1 MSRSIGVALVIWVS
15 LAIVGCKDLGNLSE
29 EDLRPAASTFQL
41 QDTQGRV
48 KASFAP
54 TDTVVF
60 VYALRN
66 PRTTQRE
73 FYIGHG
79 GPWAQF
85 LMRHDTSTVKD
96 SYSGAVFPAVALRGT
111 LASGETIDTRWT
123 LDLGS
128 SSLASGSYTAVVIP
142 HVLLD
147 GSEVP
152 PNLALV
158 FTIR

>member
-1 MSRSIGVALVIWVS
+1 MSRSICAALAMSVS
-15 LAIVGCKDLGNLSE
+15 LGFVGCKDLGNLSA
-29 EDLRPAASTFQL
+29 EDLRPATSAFQL

-48 KASFAP
+48 KTSFAA

-60 VYALRN
+60 VYALSN
-66 PRTTQRE
+66 PRMTHRE
-73 FYIGHG
+73 FYVGHG

-111 LASGETIDTRWT
+111 LASGETIETRWT
-123 LDLGS
+123 LILGS
-128 SSLASGSYTAVVIP
+128 SSLVSGSYTAVAIP
-142 HVLLD
+142 HLSLD